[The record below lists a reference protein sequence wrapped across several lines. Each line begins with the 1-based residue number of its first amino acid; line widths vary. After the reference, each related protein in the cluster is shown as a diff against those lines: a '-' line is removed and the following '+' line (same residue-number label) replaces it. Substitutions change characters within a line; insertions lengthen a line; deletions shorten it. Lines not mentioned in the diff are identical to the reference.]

1 MGTIDVDPAMMERL
15 TDEGEPMEG
24 SVTKR
29 IMIGFVLSAG
39 LVGSVTMPAAAD
51 EIRQGLNAPMILQMF
66 SRPAE
71 KPETV
76 MREML
81 RPDAVQATPARFDQP
96 QVMPDGSVRYGTG
109 AASVTMTIRNPCP
122 PGDIEHEMLVLR
134 SLPGRRK

>member
-1 MGTIDVDPAMMERL
+1 MTR
-15 TDEGEPMEG
+15 
-24 SVTKR
+24 R
-29 IMIGFVLSAG
+29 IVIGLVLSAAVAG
-39 LVGSVTMPAAAD
+39 GVSVPAAAD
-51 EIRQGLNAPMILQMF
+51 EVRQGLNAPMILQMF

-81 RPDAVQATPARFDQP
+81 RPDAVQATPVRFDQP